1 MSSEQPVIL
10 YHYPFSPFAKR
21 IVWYLQLRG
30 IPYKQ
35 CMQPP
40 IMPRPD
46 VSKLGI
52 KYRRIPLMSIG
63 RDVYL
68 DTRLILQKLESYPA
82 SRPKLGAAENTE
94 QRAIERLL
102 EVLSVD
108 GGVFAWAASLLPR
121 ELPIMKDPNF
131 LRDRADFVNG
141 KAMLSQKSPTARPEA
156 VNDIRN
162 VFELLETTLLAD
174 GRDWVLKTEGPSLA
188 DIEAIWPLHWLNGLP
203 GALPSDQISK
213 TQFPKV
219 FEWIERFDKTVNA
232 ANQKL
237 GKVPTVSG
245 DEAAQTIVQSSY
257 FEDSATEVVQSEP
270 LVKALDLKRG
280 DNVVVF
286 PLDTG
291 SSHKDLGALLK
302 LDGREIVFETKTDLQ
317 GSPVVRVHAPR
328 HGFRIVREDQAAHL

>member
-1 MSSEQPVIL
+1 
-10 YHYPFSPFAKR
+10 
-21 IVWYLQLRG
+21 
-30 IPYKQ
+30 
-35 CMQPP
+35 MQPP
-40 IMPRPD
+40 IIPRPD

-52 KYRRIPLMSIG
+52 KYRRIPLISIG

-82 SRPKLGAAENTE
+82 STPRLGAAENTE

-102 EVLSVD
+102 EVLNVD
-108 GGVFAWAASLLPR
+108 GGVFSWAASLLPR

-131 LRDRADFVNG
+131 LKDRAGFMNG
-141 KAMLSQKSPTARPEA
+141 KAALGQKSPTARPEA
-156 VNDIRN
+156 LNDLRN

-188 DIEAIWPLHWLNGLP
+188 DIEAVWPLHWLNGLP

-219 FEWIERFDKTVNA
+219 FAWIERFDKAVNA
-232 ANQKL
+232 AGQNL

-257 FEDSATEVVQSEP
+257 FEGSDTEVVQSEP
-270 LVKALDLKRG
+270 LVKALGLKSG

-291 SSHKDLGALLK
+291 SSHKDLGILLR
-302 LDGREIVFETKTDLQ
+302 LDTKEIAFETKTDLE
-317 GSPVVRVHAPR
+317 GSPAVHVHAPR
-328 HGFRIVREDQAAHL
+328 HGFRIVREDQVSHL

>member
-1 MSSEQPVIL
+1 
-10 YHYPFSPFAKR
+10 
-21 IVWYLQLRG
+21 
-30 IPYKQ
+30 
-35 CMQPP
+35 
-40 IMPRPD
+40 MPRPD

-82 SRPKLGAAENTE
+82 SSPKLGAAENAE

-131 LRDRADFVNG
+131 LKDRADFVNG
-141 KAMLSQKSPTARPEA
+141 KVMLASKSPTARPEA
-156 VNDIRN
+156 LNDLRN

-174 GRDWVLKTEGPSLA
+174 GRDWVLKTKRPSLG

-203 GALPSDQISK
+203 GALPADQISK

-219 FEWIERFDKTVNA
+219 FAWIERFDKTVNA
-232 ANQKL
+232 ANHKL
-237 GKVPTVSG
+237 GKVPAVSG
-245 DEAAQTIVQSSY
+245 EQAAQTIVQASY
-257 FEDSATEVVQSEP
+257 FEDSATDVVQSEP
-270 LVKALDLKRG
+270 LVKALGLKRG
-280 DNVVVF
+280 ESVVVF

-291 SSHKDLGALLK
+291 SSHKDLGAILR
-302 LDGREIVFETKTDLQ
+302 LDSREIVFETKTGLQ
-317 GSPVVRVHAPR
+317 GSPAVRVHAPR
-328 HGFRIVREDQAAHL
+328 HGFRIVRADQASHL

>member
-1 MSSEQPVIL
+1 
-10 YHYPFSPFAKR
+10 
-21 IVWYLQLRG
+21 
-30 IPYKQ
+30 
-35 CMQPP
+35 MQPP

-82 SRPKLGAAENTE
+82 SAPRLGAAENTD

-108 GGVFAWAASLLPR
+108 GGVFAWAGSLLPR

-131 LRDRADFVNG
+131 LKDRADFMNG
-141 KAMLSQKSPTARPEA
+141 KAMLGQKSPVARPEA
-156 VNDIRN
+156 LNGIRN

-188 DIEAIWPLHWLNGLP
+188 DIEAVWPLHWLNGLP
-203 GALPSDQISK
+203 GALPPDQISK

-219 FEWIERFDKTVNA
+219 FAWIERFDKTVNA
-232 ANQKL
+232 AKQKL

-245 DEAAQTIVQSSY
+245 EEAAQTIVSSSY
-257 FEDSATEVVQSEP
+257 FEGSATEVVQSEP
-270 LVKALDLKRG
+270 LVKALGVKRG

-291 SSHKDLGALLK
+291 SSHKDSGVLLK
-302 LDGREIVFETKTDLQ
+302 LDGKEVVFETKTDLQ
-317 GSPVVRVHAPR
+317 GSPVIRVHAPR
-328 HGFRIVREDQAAHL
+328 HGFRIVRDDQVSHL

>member
-1 MSSEQPVIL
+1 
-10 YHYPFSPFAKR
+10 
-21 IVWYLQLRG
+21 
-30 IPYKQ
+30 
-35 CMQPP
+35 MQPP

-82 SRPKLGAAENTE
+82 TNPRLGAADNSE

-102 EVLSVD
+102 EVLSID
-108 GGVFAWAASLLPR
+108 GGVFAWAGSLLPR

-131 LRDRADFVNG
+131 LRDRADFMSG
-141 KAMLSQKSPTARPEA
+141 KAILGQKSPAARPEA
-156 VNDIRN
+156 LNDIRN

-174 GRDWVLKTEGPSLA
+174 GRNWVLKTEGPSLA
-188 DIEAIWPLHWLNGLP
+188 DIEAIWALHWLNGLP
-203 GALPSDQISK
+203 GALPPDQISK

-219 FEWIERFDKTVNA
+219 FAWFERFDETVNA
-232 ANQKL
+232 AKQKL

-245 DEAAQTIVQSSY
+245 SEAAQTIVSSSY
-257 FEDSATEVVQSEP
+257 FEGNTTEGVAQNEP
-270 LVKALDLKRG
+270 LVKALGLKRG
-280 DNVVVF
+280 DHVVVF

-291 SSHKDLGALLK
+291 SSHKDSGALLS
-302 LDGREIVFETKTDLQ
+302 LDHKQVVFETKTDLQ
-317 GSPVVRVHAPR
+317 GSPAIRVHAPR
-328 HGFRIVREDQAAHL
+328 HGFRVVRADQAAQL